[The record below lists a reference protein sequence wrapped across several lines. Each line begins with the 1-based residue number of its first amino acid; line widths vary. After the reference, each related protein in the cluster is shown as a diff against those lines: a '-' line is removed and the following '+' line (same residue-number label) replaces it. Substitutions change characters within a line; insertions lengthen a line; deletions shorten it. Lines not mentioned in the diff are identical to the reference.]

1 MDRLW
6 NIAIPEIVSELV
18 PLMRAAPVKA
28 SKPATA
34 APNPGKLAVL
44 QIVGPMTRFG
54 LSSPWRDTEGTA
66 TVPLADQVR
75 RLTAN
80 SAVEGVAFWI
90 DTPGGTFAGTP
101 ELSDAVAELSKSKP
115 TVGFIDG
122 LGASAGFFVASQLR
136 KLYAT
141 KSSLTGSIGTLHVIP
156 DFSAM
161 MERSGIRVHV
171 ISTGE
176 LKGTGVF
183 GAPLTPDQIDYLRDM
198 VNEAQAM
205 FDLAVQTGRR
215 LNLAQMKAIRPG
227 QVFHTATARK
237 MGLVDGIAS
246 TLPEAVTLAGLGHLL
261 N

>member
-6 NIAIPEIVSELV
+6 NIAVPEIVADLV
-18 PLMRAAPVKA
+18 PLMRAAPAKS

-34 APNPGKLAVL
+34 APKPGRLTVL

-54 LSSPWRDTEGTA
+54 LTSPWRDTEGTA
-66 TVPLADQVR
+66 TTLLADQVR
-75 RLTAN
+75 RLTADP
-80 SAVEGVAFWI
+80 AVEAVAFWI
-90 DTPGGTFAGTP
+90 DTPGGTVMGTP
-101 ELSDAVAELSKSKP
+101 ELADAVAELSKAKP

-122 LGASAGFFVASQLR
+122 LGASAGYFVASQMR

-141 KSSLTGSIGTLHVIP
+141 KSSLTGSIGTLHIIP

-161 MERSGIRVHV
+161 MERSGIKVHV
-171 ISTGE
+171 IATGE

-198 VNEAQAM
+198 VSESQAM

-215 LNLAQMKAIRPG
+215 MNLAQMKAIRPG
-227 QVFHTATARK
+227 QVFHSATARK
-237 MGLVDGIAS
+237 MGLIDGLAS
-246 TLPEAVTLAGLGHLL
+246 TLRESITLAGLGHLL
-261 N
+261 T